1 MKNIIETYEVFFED
15 VLIGILKVDI
25 SNKKHLYEPNK
36 NGIEKVNE
44 RACLLKVMINGTN
57 GFEELIPF
65 FENRLYNMR
74 RSNLRQVNYQTDKY
88 TVKRILDGIMT
99 DLKYNEKENR
109 AEAYDC
115 EMLIGECDY
124 IEQENTWNI
133 IHTEVN
139 NNYQGQ
145 GIARK
150 LVECIIENAKIKNKN
165 LIADCSYAKKVLE
178 EGKP

>member
-99 DLKYNEKENR
+99 DLNYNE
-109 AEAYDC
+109 
-115 EMLIGECDY
+115 
-124 IEQENTWNI
+124 
-133 IHTEVN
+133 
-139 NNYQGQ
+139 
-145 GIARK
+145 
-150 LVECIIENAKIKNKN
+150 
-165 LIADCSYAKKVLE
+165 
-178 EGKP
+178 